1 MSVGRKAPGFN
12 AVYLGDAAEL
22 ALHQGKQKQLSP
34 EDFSKWT
41 LARIAELATTQPT
54 IRQQLEKL
62 ATEADR
68 SLELAM
74 SAATDAMEAAQRQ
87 VDAAEAQLTTYQ
99 QLLGRCSHPTWSEL
113 HQTYLADPELHQVA
127 EELHQILEADRH
139 AKRGHDEYSPV
150 ARDRQAERQHCEATI
165 PGYTEARA
173 MPLPVVVSLEQRT
186 MSLPQRRRR
195 SNAR

>member
-99 QLLGRCSHPTWSEL
+99 QLLGHG
-113 HQTYLADPELHQVA
+113 YN
-127 EELHQILEADRH
+127 
-139 AKRGHDEYSPV
+139 PV
-150 ARDRQAERQHCEATI
+150 TRDRQAEREHCEATI
-165 PGYTEARA
+165 PGYTEERA
-173 MPLPVVVSLEQRT
+173 KPLPVVVSLEQRT